1 MDESDLGRWVVPF
14 YLETMGLNAVD
25 ASSALLEDLVAVGST
40 LNSSNIIDLLNGGW
54 RGVAVGSWYALL
66 SNDARV
72 HEAVLATLARSNGDL
87 TAPGLCVTAI
97 VLTGEGCVEALCEYA
112 RRDLEK
118 NFGRPGSSRR
128 RSRTSVR
135 PVAAVTR
142 TRTTSVTS
150 IACWGW
156 PRGSE
161 PNTSPDTA
169 APMASWPIVRT
180 SAPHRVGRKG
190 ATSCAQVNVIGGGAC
205 AGRSIRATYE
215 PQ

>member
-25 ASSALLEDLVAVGST
+25 ASSALLEDLVAAGST
-40 LNSSNIIDLLNGGW
+40 LSSSDITDLLNGGW

-72 HEAVLATLARSNGDL
+72 HEAVLAILAGSSGDL

-97 VLTGEGCVEALCEYA
+97 VLTGESCVEALCEYA
-112 RRDLEK
+112 RRDLGACG
-118 NFGRPGSSRR
+118 FIAAALSYIGAPYGRCSADADDRR
-128 RSRTSVR
+128 YFDRLLGLAQGIRAR
-135 PVAAVTR
+135 HVACHGCADGELADGTNL
-142 TRTTSVTS
+142 S
-150 IACWGW
+150 
-156 PRGSE
+156 
-161 PNTSPDTA
+161 
-169 APMASWPIVRT
+169 
-180 SAPHRVGRKG
+180 PHRVGRKG

-205 AGRSIRATYE
+205 AGRSMRATYE

>member
-40 LNSSNIIDLLNGGW
+40 LNSSDIIDLLNGGW

-112 RRDLEK
+112 RRDLEEGLGARG
-118 NFGRPGSSRR
+118 FI
-128 RSRTSVR
+128 
-135 PVAAVTR
+135 AAALSYLGAPCSGCNADADDQRYFDRLLGLAQGIR
-142 TRTTSVTS
+142 TRHV
-150 IACWGW
+150 A
-156 PRGSE
+156 
-161 PNTSPDTA
+161 
-169 APMASWPIVRT
+169 
-180 SAPHRVGRKG
+180 
-190 ATSCAQVNVIGGGAC
+190 
-205 AGRSIRATYE
+205 
-215 PQ
+215 